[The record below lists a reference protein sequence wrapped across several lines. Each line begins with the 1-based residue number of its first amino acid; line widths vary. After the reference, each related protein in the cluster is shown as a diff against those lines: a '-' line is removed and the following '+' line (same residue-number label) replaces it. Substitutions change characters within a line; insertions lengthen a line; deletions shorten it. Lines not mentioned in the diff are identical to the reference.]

1 MFSCVDY
8 MEKDSGAVGYL
19 TEKGVNLVKTLT
31 CRDFLKV
38 HGFNYFSRGIMI
50 IYINKILALIIYSTR
65 IFIYIKLRY
74 FIVLFCVEVASPVKM
89 FTVLAFRLNK
99 FCKIKPLSTNFA
111 TYFFKIIFFINF
123 IF

>member
-1 MFSCVDY
+1 

-50 IYINKILALIIYSTR
+50 IYINKFYS
-65 IFIYIKLRY
+65 F
-74 FIVLFCVEVASPVKM
+74 FVEVASPVKM
-89 FTVLAFRLNK
+89 ITVLVFILNK
-99 FCKIKPLSTNFA
+99 FCKIKPLSTNFD
-111 TYFFKIIFFINF
+111 TYFFKITFFINF